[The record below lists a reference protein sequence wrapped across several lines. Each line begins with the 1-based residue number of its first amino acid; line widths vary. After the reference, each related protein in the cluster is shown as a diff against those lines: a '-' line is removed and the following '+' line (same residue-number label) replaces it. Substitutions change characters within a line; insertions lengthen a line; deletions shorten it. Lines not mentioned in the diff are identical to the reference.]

1 VSKYYGDFGALVD
14 MDLAVERGEF
24 ISLLGPS
31 GCGKTTTLQAI
42 AGLIPVTVAA
52 KLRRSHFL
60 FLGYAPHEWPFRV
73 FLRRVWGGQRVLYRS
88 WAVEP
93 RVEPFGRELWR
104 HLDVDQ
110 LDTPLA
116 DYVAQLEGRVAPV
129 PA

>member
-1 VSKYYGDFGALVD
+1 
-14 MDLAVERGEF
+14 M
-24 ISLLGPS
+24 
-31 GCGKTTTLQAI
+31 
-42 AGLIPVTVAA
+42 PVTLAA

-60 FLGYAPHEWPFRV
+60 FLGYAAEEWPLRV

-93 RVEPFGRELWR
+93 RVQPFGRELWR

-116 DYVAQLEGRVAPV
+116 EYLKLLEGRLAAV